1 MDIESVKTIIDSTV
15 EIFKKLGPEL
25 AGPTIISAVVAYI
38 VAKLKIEGKLKE
50 LEKSH
55 SYSAS
60 EKLFDYYQNREKELN
75 ESYNSINKDMGFLLG
90 MTSAL
95 TTDDA
100 LLNKITKMYDF
111 YKKTLPYQI
120 KLALRDLKKYSL
132 QTTEEFRKLESFLD
146 QKSFQE
152 QEKNWGEKVFYL
164 LEIYFYLQIC
174 NKMILEE
181 ISTNYMKIFVKK

>member
-1 MDIESVKTIIDSTV
+1 MDIESVKTITDGIV
-15 EIFKKLGPEL
+15 EVFKILGP
-25 AGPTIISAVVAYI
+25 AIITAI
-38 VAKLKIEGKLKE
+38 VMYKIGKKQLEIKLRE

-55 SYSAS
+55 AYSAS
-60 EKLFDYYQNREKELN
+60 EKLFDYYHNREKELN

-100 LLNKITKMYDF
+100 LLNKITKIYDF
-111 YKKTLPYQI
+111 YIKTLPYEI
-120 KLALRDLKKYSL
+120 KLTLRDLKKYSL

-146 QKSFQE
+146 QKSFQD
-152 QEKNWGEKVFYL
+152 QKKNWGEKVFYI

-181 ISTNYMKIFVKK
+181 ISTNYMKIFVKT

>member
-1 MDIESVKTIIDSTV
+1 MDIESVKTITDGIV
-15 EIFKKLGPEL
+15 EVFKILGP
-25 AGPTIISAVVAYI
+25 AIITAI
-38 VAKLKIEGKLKE
+38 VMYKIGKKQLEVKLRE

-55 SYSAS
+55 AYSAS

-100 LLNKITKMYDF
+100 LLNKIIKMYDF

-120 KLALRDLKKYSL
+120 KLTLRDLKKYSL

-146 QKSFQE
+146 QKSFQD
-152 QEKNWGEKVFYL
+152 QKKNWGEKVFYL

-181 ISTNYMKIFVKK
+181 ISTNYMKIFVKI